1 MSNAPSPALNIS
13 NIITYTIKINGKSI
27 NDLAMATSL
36 NITHQ
41 INKISFADLTVG
53 TNTGE
58 AATYNFSI
66 GNTIEIYSGYQG
78 ADEKKVFSGIIFT
91 QSMKT
96 QSPLVFMWELKC
108 KHVAMKMTGNKKKML
123 YFNKT
128 DSDIFSKILTNPDYT
143 QTDKNIT
150 STNSVNEYL
159 PQNNISDWD
168 FLLSRSEMWGYLIY
182 LDKDSIFI
190 GKPNLKADPVLTI
203 SAGDSMIDFTAKK
216 NGSNQFTSIKANTLN
231 KTREIITFTSTEPD
245 FASGRNIGKSMAT
258 ALNAGS
264 IIKDAVVPMQE
275 SDLKEWA
282 NGKLLRM
289 RLSAFQGSVKFVGNA
304 IVKTGDW
311 IKLNGIGDE
320 YSIEAFVSEVNHK
333 IAKGSWQT
341 SLKLGLEDAPINEK
355 VNFASAGADGQM
367 PAAQGLFSAI
377 VKAIEGDPNA
387 ACRIKIIDTLQTDDI
402 GVWAKMCHSYATESA
417 GFFFMPEVGD
427 EVVISYLNGD
437 PRYPVILGSLYNNK
451 NVAPIDKVKDT
462 NFIKM
467 ISTKNK
473 LKLTFDD
480 EKKTVTI
487 ETPGDNKI
495 VMSDDAKSIEITDQH
510 SNAIKLTSSGI
521 EFNSAKD
528 ITIKAQGAV
537 NINSGT
543 GKIAIEASAGDVTLA
558 GLNINHTAKMAF
570 KAEGNLTAELSSSAQ
585 AVLKGAIVMIN

>member
-1 MSNAPSPALNIS
+1 MSNAPSPTLNIS

-27 NDLAMATSL
+27 NDLAMTKSID
-36 NITHQ
+36 ITHQ
-41 INKISFADLTVG
+41 INKISSADITLT

-58 AATYNFSI
+58 GSDFNLSI
-66 GNTIEIYSGYQG
+66 GNSVEIYCGYQG
-78 ADEKKVFSGIIFT
+78 ADERKVFSGMIFS
-91 QSMKT
+91 QSMQI
-96 QSPLVFMWELKC
+96 QSPEAFTWDLKC
-108 KHVAMKMTGNKKKML
+108 KHVAMQMTGCKKKKL
-123 YFNKT
+123 FFNKT
-128 DSDIFSKILTNPDYT
+128 DSNIFNDIFTSSAYVQIT
-143 QTDKNIT
+143 KNIT
-150 STNSVNEYL
+150 TTTSVNEYL

-182 LDKDSIFI
+182 LDKDSMFI
-190 GKPNLKADPVLTI
+190 GKPDLKADPVLTI
-203 SAGDSMIDFTAKK
+203 AAGDSIIDFTAKK
-216 NGSNQFTSIKANTLN
+216 NGSNQFTKIIANTLDE
-231 KTREIITFTSTEPD
+231 TRKVLTATAIEPD
-245 FASGRNIGKSMAT
+245 FAAGRNIGKSLAA
-258 ALNAGS
+258 ALNAGT
-264 IIKDAVVPMQE
+264 IIVDAIVPMLQ
-275 SDLKEWA
+275 SNLKEWA
-282 NGKLLRM
+282 DGKLLRM

-304 IVKTGDW
+304 TVKTGDW
-311 IKLNGIGDE
+311 IKLSDIGDE
-320 YSIEAFVSEVNHK
+320 YSIEAFVSEVSHK
-333 IAKGSWQT
+333 ITEGSWQT
-341 SLKLGLEDAPINEK
+341 SLVLGLTDAPIIEK
-355 VNFASAGADGQM
+355 PNFASAGADGQM
-367 PAAQGLFSAI
+367 PAAQGLFTAI
-377 VKAIEGDPNA
+377 VKAIEGDPTGQY
-387 ACRIKIIDTLQTDDI
+387 RIKILDTLQTDDT

-437 PRYPVILGSLYNNK
+437 PRYPVILGSLYNSK
-451 NVAPIDKVKDT
+451 NIAPVDNAKDT

-495 VMSDDAKSIEITDQH
+495 VLSDDAKSIEITDQH
-510 SNAIKLTSSGI
+510 SNAVKLTSSGI
-521 EFNSAKD
+521 EFNSVKD

-543 GKIAIEASAGDVTLA
+543 GKIAIEASAGDVSLT